1 MINAVLPKMTDSV
14 KALIW
19 KIALS
24 AVLFVFILYAE
35 GNIGTNT
42 GYASRSEVLEME
54 DTVEEIELDLARA
67 SHSILSLRIESV
79 QARIFEIQA
88 ELCAIDLDDNDE
100 QRLMLMLQEELA
112 DLMNNHRELAGF
124 TYQLKVCG

>member
-1 MINAVLPKMTDSV
+1 MIHAVLPKMSDAV

-35 GNIGTNT
+35 GKIGSNA
-42 GYASRSEVLEME
+42 GYASRAEVLEME

-88 ELCAIDLDDNDE
+88 ELCSIDSDDLDE
-100 QRLMLMLQEELA
+100 QRLTLMLTEELA
-112 DLMNNHRELAGF
+112 QLMNNHRELAGF
-124 TYQLKVCG
+124 TYQLKVCE